1 MEKNLNEEKEIHK
14 SLTCKYLD
22 DIRKK
27 AKETKAAKSIT

>member
-14 SLTCKYLD
+14 SITSKYLG

-27 AKETKAAKSIT
+27 AKETEAAKSNI